1 MEQRMSLITLG
12 VNDLARARRFYEE
25 GLGWKVGLAEGEI
38 VFLQLNGLILSL
50 YPRAALAKDAG
61 VVEPGGGFGGITLAH
76 NVRSEP
82 EVDTLLSVSLVAEC
96 DGEVVGHVAAS
107 PVTLS
112 EGTTEWFGLGP
123 VSVLPAWQGR
133 GIGSALMEACL
144 SRLRERGA
152 RGCLLVGEPGQQAAA
167 VTPEVPVERHFECL
181 AGGSA
186 GQLSAGQLSSCLH
199 PRDHAIAQPGAGQ
212 AQEALRGG
220 AEVVGEGAMV
230 AAVDQEAMLKLIVG
244 AVDDGR
250 CLAKGRLV
258 RAIGKVAID
267 VGRGGERQ
275 VGHLPQGHATRPGN
289 GLGVGAEA
297 GRHRRRRAGA

>member
-152 RGCLLVGEPGQQAAA
+152 RGCLLVGEPGYYQ
-167 VTPEVPVERHFECL
+167 RF
-181 AGGSA
+181 GF
-186 GQLSAGQLSSCLH
+186 
-199 PRDHAIAQPGAGQ
+199 R
-212 AQEALRGG
+212 
-220 AEVVGEGAMV
+220 
-230 AAVDQEAMLKLIVG
+230 
-244 AVDDGR
+244 
-250 CLAKGRLV
+250 
-258 RAIGKVAID
+258 
-267 VGRGGERQ
+267 
-275 VGHLPQGHATRPGN
+275 HLPELILPGVPPEYFMALNWSDDRPQGEVDFHPAFEAT
-289 GLGVGAEA
+289 A
-297 GRHRRRRAGA
+297 